1 MQQGIL
7 TVVDG
12 AVIHAEYSAYLEDIF
27 ETKDI
32 AGRALMDLV
41 FGDTELGADALSQ
54 VEAATHACL
63 DEDCINFAFNQH
75 LLAGE
80 IARRMP
86 DGRVKILD
94 LSWSA
99 ITDENDTVVRLML
112 CVRDVTELRKLA
124 AEASEQRRR
133 LDMIGE
139 ILAVSQEKFHHFIE
153 SSAGFV
159 SENERIIRKHSEA
172 DHAAIAELFRNMHT
186 IKGNARTY
194 NLQHLTN
201 VVHETERSYHELRH
215 PDAERS
221 WDQQHLMQELTR
233 VREAIESYAKIN
245 EQSPG
250 RKDAT

>member
-1 MQQGIL
+1 M
-7 TVVDG
+7 
-12 AVIHAEYSAYLEDIF
+12 
-27 ETKDI
+27 
-32 AGRALMDLV
+32 RPR
-41 FGDTELGADALSQ
+41 
-54 VEAATHACL
+54 HACL
-63 DEDCINFAFNQH
+63 GEDSINFAFNQH
-75 LLAGE
+75 LLVRE
-80 IARRMP
+80 ISKRMP

-99 ITDENDTVVRLML
+99 ITDENDVIQRLML

-124 AEASEQRRR
+124 AQASEQHRR

-139 ILAVSQEKFHHFIE
+139 ILAVSEEKFHHFIE

-201 VVHETERSYHELRH
+201 VVHETEQSYHELRQ
-215 PDAERS
+215 PDADRCVGSGASDERTDARARS
-221 WDQQHLMQELTR
+221 YRELREDQRTEPWPQEQ
-233 VREAIESYAKIN
+233 ESDG
-245 EQSPG
+245 QRRQLRSLRDG
-250 RKDAT
+250 R